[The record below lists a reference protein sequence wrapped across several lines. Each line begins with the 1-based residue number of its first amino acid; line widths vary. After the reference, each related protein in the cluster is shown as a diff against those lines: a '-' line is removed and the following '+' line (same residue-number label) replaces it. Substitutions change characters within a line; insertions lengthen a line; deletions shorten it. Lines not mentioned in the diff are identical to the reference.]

1 MQQHIHRSAHELARL
16 IRDGQATSVDEVEMR
31 RSVADRCT
39 PVLVALP
46 IALVLLASSPGS
58 AQSLQSFQDLAL
70 RVNLDDRLR
79 IEDQSGAKTTG
90 RLTRLTRDEITI
102 QTDTGE
108 KRLTGAT
115 VREVAVRHR
124 PLRKGVLI
132 AAGVGA
138 VVGALAGCAG
148 PEREECADAPIM
160 AGAFGAGV
168 GLAVSALIPR
178 ITTVYH
184 APIDVAPS
192 RGLAGSPGPF
202 DDLALR
208 VNLDDRLRVE
218 DQSGARTTGR
228 LTRLTGDEMTIET
241 DAGKKRFTSAT
252 VRKVAVRG
260 YSLGKSA
267 LIGAVVFPVLLAAA
281 PACRSNPDCILVAAA
296 PIGAGVGLAVGAL
309 IPRMATVVRAQEKR
323 ASLSPEFS
331 RGAIGVRASL
341 HW

>member
-79 IEDQSGAKTTG
+79 
-90 RLTRLTRDEITI
+90 
-102 QTDTGE
+102 
-108 KRLTGAT
+108 
-115 VREVAVRHR
+115 
-124 PLRKGVLI
+124 
-132 AAGVGA
+132 
-138 VVGALAGCAG
+138 
-148 PEREECADAPIM
+148 
-160 AGAFGAGV
+160 
-168 GLAVSALIPR
+168 
-178 ITTVYH
+178 
-184 APIDVAPS
+184 
-192 RGLAGSPGPF
+192 
-202 DDLALR
+202 
-208 VNLDDRLRVE
+208 VE

-241 DAGKKRFTSAT
+241 DAGEKRFTSAT

-331 RGAIGVRASL
+331 RGAIGVRTSL
-341 HW
+341 RW